1 MQVGGGLLAVA
12 TAREVQEM
20 DVSLLLRGG
29 VSWSEDECDVDL
41 MGLATDPATL
51 PDTGFLLIQHQDK
64 YVIFEPFIS
73 DIRSLNFS
81 TVQLAALLS
90 ISS

>member
-1 MQVGGGLLAVA
+1 MA

-29 VSWSEDECDVDL
+29 ACWAEDECEVDL
-41 MGLATDPATL
+41 LALAADPAAL

-64 YVIFEPFIS
+64 SVYTAS
-73 DIRSLNFS
+73 LDDARSRCVWRFS
-81 TVQLAALLS
+81 FRVLCV
-90 ISS
+90 